1 MGPRLETSVVVSEE
15 LDGARCLVFDFTDG
29 DAESASKR

>member
-1 MGPRLETSVVVSEE
+1 MGPRLETSVVVGEE

-29 DAESASKR
+29 GAESASKR

>member
-1 MGPRLETSVVVSEE
+1 MGSRLETSVVVGEE

-29 DAESASKR
+29 GAESASKR